1 MNKPLKLFSIIIILT
16 AFFSACTG
24 IKTVKSRQGIAF
36 FNLPKQARVYIDG
49 KYMGIGLEL
58 NRRPVKLEPGEHAV
72 LIDEPDHYPY
82 FSKFKIEKSVLLKR
96 RIMMRKKLD
105 E

>member
-1 MNKPLKLFSIIIILT
+1 MNKPLKLFFSILLFT
-16 AFFSACTG
+16 ASLSACTG

-58 NRRPVKLEPGEHAV
+58 NRRPIKLTPGEHAV

-82 FSKFKIEKSVLLKR
+82 FSKFKLEKKVLLKR